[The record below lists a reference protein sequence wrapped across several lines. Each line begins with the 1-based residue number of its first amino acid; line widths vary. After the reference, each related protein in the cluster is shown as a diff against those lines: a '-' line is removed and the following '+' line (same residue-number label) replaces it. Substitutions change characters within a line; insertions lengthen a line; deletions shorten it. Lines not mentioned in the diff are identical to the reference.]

1 MSEFTPLSIPDGRR
15 EIDGNIYMG
24 DGRGGWQ
31 PLETIKPQHM
41 LEDETVRKIVSYG
54 LPLSEQVKRF
64 KAHTF
69 DDIGAF
75 EAILAQEYDARIGGK
90 KGNKTL
96 MSVDQLYKV
105 EVRVSDRID
114 FGPELQTAKQLF
126 DECLNEWSAEARAEL
141 RGLVTDAFNTDKQG
155 QINRALIFMLL
166 RRDSTDPRWKRGQ
179 DAIRDAM
186 RTVGSK
192 TYVRCWH
199 RAAHD
204 VPWEPITIDLA
215 KV

>member
-1 MSEFTPLSIPDGRR
+1 MPEFTPHPIPDGRR

-31 PLETIKPQHM
+31 PVETIKAQHL
-41 LEDETVRKIVSYG
+41 LEDETVRKIIGYA
-54 LPLSEQVKRF
+54 LPLSSQIARF

-69 DDIGAF
+69 DDISDF
-75 EAILAQEYDARIGGK
+75 EAILAQEYGASLGGK

-114 FGPELQTAKQLF
+114 FGPELQTAKALF

-155 QINRALIFMLL
+155 QINRALIFLLL
-166 RRDSTDPRWKRGQ
+166 RRESLDPRWKRGQ

-199 RAAHD
+199 RESHDAAWQL
-204 VPWEPITIDLA
+204 VALDLA